1 MQAILEIE
9 KANQLSIADNLM
21 ARKNFKGTPSLAIRT
36 LTF

>member
-21 ARKNFKGTPSLAIRT
+21 ARKKFQGNT
-36 LTF
+36 LFSY